1 MDDKSGAPPRHQRGP
16 SLGCFAKFR
25 MDVAKGRFA
34 TSLDETHV
42 RLFGSDTW
50 NYLQAAAADDVLLD
64 FELRRTEA
72 ESYLL
77 AAWLF
82 VRCRRHR

>member
-1 MDDKSGAPPRHQRGP
+1 MNKATAWIASPRHQRGL

-25 MDVAKGRFA
+25 MDLAKGQFA
-34 TSLDETHV
+34 TSLGETQV

-50 NYLQAAAADDVLLD
+50 NWLQAAATDDVLLD

-72 ESYLL
+72 TSYLHWMGEDL
-77 AAWLF
+77 
-82 VRCRRHR
+82 

>member
-1 MDDKSGAPPRHQRGP
+1 MDENSGTLPRHQRGL
-16 SLGCFAKFR
+16 SLGSFAKFR
-25 MDVAKGRFA
+25 MDLAKGRFA
-34 TSLDETHV
+34 AGRGETHV

-50 NYLQAAAADDVLLD
+50 NWLEAAAADDVLLD

-77 AAWLF
+77 AERG
-82 VRCRRHR
+82 VEDKKE